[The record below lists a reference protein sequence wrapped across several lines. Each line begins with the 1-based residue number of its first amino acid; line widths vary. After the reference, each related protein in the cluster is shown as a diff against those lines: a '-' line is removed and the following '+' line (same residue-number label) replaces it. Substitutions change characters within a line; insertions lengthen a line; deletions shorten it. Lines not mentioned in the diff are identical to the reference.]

1 MPIAPRKV
9 TKLSAIK
16 VNEISLCDSPA
27 NPGSNV
33 ILTKSKNSPGA
44 SCNTMWDAAIEIQK
58 SNPGMNMTEALTR
71 LALDNASVKKSA
83 DHAIHKRAGEIKA
96 NNPKLPI
103 TKCLAQAYS
112 EEGAKHYAAG

>member
-1 MPIAPRKV
+1 MPPVPKKI

-16 VNEISLCDSPA
+16 VNEISLCDTPA

-44 SCNTMWDAAIEIQK
+44 SCNTMWDSATEIQK

-71 LALDNASVKKSA
+71 LAIENDPVKKSA
-83 DHAIHKRAGEIKA
+83 DHAIHVRAGEIKA
-96 NNPKLPI
+96 NNPSLPI

-112 EEGAKHYAAG
+112 EEGAKHYASR